1 MGFVRIPLHVYAY
14 QSDVIRWKGLV
25 LLMSSQLLLHCMPLS
40 VPLMQADKKRLC
52 AKPPGRLRSA
62 LMSMS
67 LLSDVLQTMCCMT
80 RGIMAA

>member
-14 QSDVIRWKGLV
+14 QPDVTRWKGLV
-25 LLMSSQLLLHCMPLS
+25 LLMSNQLLLHCMPLS
-40 VPLMQADKKRLC
+40 VLLMQADQKRLC

-67 LLSDVLQTMCCMT
+67 LLSDVLQTMCCMS